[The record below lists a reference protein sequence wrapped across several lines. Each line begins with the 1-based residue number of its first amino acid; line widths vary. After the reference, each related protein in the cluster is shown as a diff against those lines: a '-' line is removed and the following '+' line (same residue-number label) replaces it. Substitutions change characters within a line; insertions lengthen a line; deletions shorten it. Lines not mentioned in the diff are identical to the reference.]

1 MADPGLLP
9 GLRQLED
16 SMLAVLEDLVMT
28 ETPSDD
34 LYLLRDGARLLS
46 GVVNRLLGEAP
57 ETVEVDGR
65 SHLRLRGSGDRP
77 VLVVCHLDTVWPAGT
92 TGRWPFAVVDGRA
105 TGPGVFDM
113 KAGLVQ
119 ALYAV
124 SALSRTDGVTLLVTT
139 DEEIGSPT
147 GRALVEDEARRS
159 RAVLVPEPSAAG
171 ALKTARKGISM
182 YNLHVQGRAAHA
194 GLEPERGVNALV
206 ELARQVPR
214 IANLGDE
221 RLGTTV
227 TPTTATA
234 GSTRNTVPATA
245 EAAIDVRAATVTE
258 QQRVHAELADLA
270 PGLDGAVLRLEGG
283 DNRPPF
289 EPAASAGLMTLAERL
304 ADELGLAPLLQA
316 GVGGGS
322 DGNFTA
328 ALGVPTLDGLGAVGD
343 GAHAEGEYALTAAM
357 SERAALLCALID
369 HLREDQ
375 P

>member
-92 TGRWPFAVVDGRA
+92 TGRWPFAVVNGRA

-119 ALYAV
+119 ALYAI

-214 IANLGDE
+214 IAKLGDP

-283 DNRPPF
+283 INRPPF
-289 EPAASAGLMTLAERL
+289 EPAASAGLMTLAERF
-304 ADELGLAPLLQA
+304 AGELGLAPLLQA

>member
-283 DNRPPF
+283 VNRPPF

>member
-1 MADPGLLP
+1 MANPGLLL

-34 LYLLRDGARLLS
+34 LRLLRNGTRLLS
-46 GVVNRLLGEAP
+46 GLVNRLLGEAP

-92 TGRWPFAVVDGRA
+92 TGRWPFAVADGRA

-119 ALYAV
+119 ALYAI

-182 YNLHVQGRAAHA
+182 YRLHVQGRAAHA

-214 IANLGDE
+214 IADLGDA

-234 GSTRNTVPATA
+234 GSSRNTVPATA
-245 EAAIDVRAATVTE
+245 EAAIDVRAATVAE

-270 PGLDGAVLRLEGG
+270 PGTDGAVLRLEGG
-283 DNRPPF
+283 INRPPF
-289 EPAASAGLMTLAERL
+289 EPDASAGLMTLAARF
-304 ADELGLAPLLQA
+304 ADELGLAPMRQA
-316 GVGGGS
+316 SVGGGS

-343 GAHAEGEYALTAAM
+343 HAHAEGEYSLTAPM

>member
-214 IANLGDE
+214 IANLGDA

-283 DNRPPF
+283 VNRPPF